1 MVIDFNRVNG
11 GTAPVTGTTRT
22 SGVRSSEAASAT
34 SATSPVEKTS
44 AAADTVKLSDNAQ
57 FMQKVTGDLQNQPVV
72 NSAKVAELKE
82 KIANGSYNVD
92 PLKTA
97 GNMLKFEADR

>member
-22 SGVRSSEAASAT
+22 SGVRSSEAA

-72 NSAKVAELKE
+72 DSAKVAELKE

>member
-34 SATSPVEKTS
+34 SAVEKTT